1 MSQILASIVLFKSER
16 DKTEA
21 HILTYPDY
29 TEKPD
34 YSVPIESLRITAI
47 TRINERQVVMH
58 TASDCSI
65 KGCLFETINI
75 KFPPLLIKG
84 EGD

>member
-1 MSQILASIVLFKSER
+1 MLPTATSQILASIVLFKSER

-47 TRINERQVVMH
+47 IRI
-58 TASDCSI
+58 
-65 KGCLFETINI
+65 
-75 KFPPLLIKG
+75 G
-84 EGD
+84 ELNFQRENNAVH